1 MLSPETKSS
10 RELGLEFAARS
21 GKHFLKLEHLHYGYW
36 SKGLDVDIANLHKAQ
51 QSYTHFLVSHIPD
64 GVKTILDVGC
74 GTGHIAK
81 ELIDIGHVVDCV
93 SPSPFLSE
101 QASSLLAETSQIF
114 QCRYEELETS
124 CRYDMVLFSE
134 SFQYV
139 NLAQGL
145 EQTVRFLNDGGYL
158 LICDIFKTAAKGN
171 CILGGGHELCKF
183 HRQIEQHPFE
193 LVLDEDITEQ
203 TAPNIDILDDALKN
217 VLAPLLNSG
226 QSFLSGR
233 YPLIVKFLRWK
244 YRKKID
250 KMSAKYFS
258 DGRSSEDF
266 KRFKTYRLFLYRKI
280 CPNKSA

>member
-1 MLSPETKSS
+1 MFSHEAKNG
-10 RELGLEFAARS
+10 RDLGLELAARC

-36 SKGLDVDIANLHKAQ
+36 TNGLEVDITSLHKAQ
-51 QSYTHFLVSHIPD
+51 QNYTSFLISRIPD

-74 GTGHIAK
+74 GTGNVAK
-81 ELIDIGHVVDCV
+81 ELIDMGYVVDCV

-101 QASSLLAETSQIF
+101 QASSLLVETTQIF
-114 QCRYEELETS
+114 KCPYEQLETS
-124 CRYDMVLFSE
+124 SRYDVVLFSE

-139 NLAQGL
+139 SLDKGL

-158 LICDIFKTAAKGN
+158 LICDIFRTEAKGN
-171 CILGGGHELCKF
+171 CILGGGHKLGKF

-203 TAPNIDILDDALKN
+203 TAPNIDILDDTLKN
-217 VLAPLLNSG
+217 VLAPVLNSSLG
-226 QSFLSGR
+226 FLSGR
-233 YPLIVKFLRWK
+233 YPLTVKFLRWK

-250 KMSAKYFS
+250 KMFAKYFS
-258 DGRSSEDF
+258 ERRSSEDF

-280 CPNKSA
+280 YPNSL